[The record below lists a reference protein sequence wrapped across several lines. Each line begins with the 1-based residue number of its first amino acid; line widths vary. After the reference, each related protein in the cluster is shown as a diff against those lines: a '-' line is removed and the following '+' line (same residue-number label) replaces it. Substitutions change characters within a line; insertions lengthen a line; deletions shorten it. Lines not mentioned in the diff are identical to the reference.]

1 MIKVFAREIAD
12 GIAENIISNSS
23 IAYLSL
29 ALIDEKP
36 LSTKPVHIAIASANP
51 DQSDLFYLKSVL
63 VSTGWNNNDD
73 VFLPDVLWAARNTPE
88 DKQFNYMHNEKDIIG
103 HITGSYV
110 SGLDNE
116 PLVCLEPPED
126 FNIVTSAVL
135 YTSWTDEELQTRS
148 DTTITEIRDG
158 KWFVSMECLFPSF
171 DYCLKSEANKLEYIT
186 RSEATAYLSKHL
198 RAYGG
203 TGVYQGYKVGRVLRN
218 LAFSGKGLVNKP
230 ANPKS
235 LIISIEQDSQSD
247 IDKEINLNVALDT
260 KIRKENSALLP
271 IEDLVESAAAN
282 IITKTGEINMS
293 KELELELQGVKAK
306 LVEAELTIASLTPF
320 KTQAEGLE
328 VNLKD
333 LMAQVEST
341 KAELAGTKAS
351 LFDAS
356 KARDEAVAKW
366 QGFEK
371 KQKDEKRKA
380 SLAEAG
386 FDGEDLT
393 DLSYLDTLSD
403 EAFDK
408 VVAAMK
414 KSKMK
419 DAKKDEETMCG
430 DKEAEA
436 QISIVVETEKTK
448 ASLNDI
454 GDQTKGPTLRET
466 ASSWFSS
473 NVLKTSQ
480 AK

>member
-1 MIKVFAREIAD
+1 MIKVFAKEIAD
-12 GIAENIISNSS
+12 GIAENILTNSS

-29 ALIDEKP
+29 AQVDEKP
-36 LSTKPVHIAIASANP
+36 TSTKPLHIAVASANP

-73 VFLPDVLWAARNTPE
+73 VFLPEVLWAARNTPE

-110 SGLDNE
+110 ADQNNV
-116 PLVCLEPPED
+116 PLACAEPPED

-148 DTTITEIRDG
+148 DTTIAEIKEG

-171 DYCLKSEANKLEYIT
+171 DYCLKSEANVVQHIT

-203 TGVYQGYKVGRVLRN
+203 TGVYQGYKVGRVLKN

-235 LIISIEQDSQSD
+235 LIISVEQDAKVD
-247 IDKEINLNVALDT
+247 DEINLLVDPAL
-260 KIRKENSALLP
+260 AV
-271 IEDLVESAAAN
+271 EDLVESAAAN
-282 IITKTGEINMS
+282 IIEISGENDMS
-293 KELELELQGVKAK
+293 KELELELELELEGVKAK
-306 LVEAELTIASLTPF
+306 LVEAELTIASLTSF

-333 LMAQVEST
+333 LMAQIEST

-371 KQKDEKRKA
+371 KQKD
-380 SLAEAG
+380 
-386 FDGEDLT
+386 
-393 DLSYLDTLSD
+393 
-403 EAFDK
+403 
-408 VVAAMK
+408 
-414 KSKMK
+414 
-419 DAKKDEETMCG
+419 
-430 DKEAEA
+430 
-436 QISIVVETEKTK
+436 
-448 ASLNDI
+448 
-454 GDQTKGPTLRET
+454 
-466 ASSWFSS
+466 
-473 NVLKTSQ
+473 
-480 AK
+480 